1 MLVEDKT
8 ERFVVLISDYKLILV
23 KGKTEMFVIF
33 TLELEDGLVMAMI
46 RRNGSEKK
54 NDVKRRALIP

>member
-1 MLVEDKT
+1 
-8 ERFVVLISDYKLILV
+8 
-23 KGKTEMFVIF
+23 MFVIF

>member
-54 NDVKRRALIP
+54 MMLSVEL